1 MTSLL
6 NNDVSKITQEIIEY
20 IWEPHHHDA
29 ARVINHYVRQ
39 YFINFAK
46 VLKPLIQ
53 SVVEAGADLLDK
65 KVQYFVYNKHRDTQT
80 IFNMLS
86 GCRCCERHQVNK
98 PKAMEQWVETKFNM
112 TQTTPCEC
120 ICRHY
125 MRWMCREC

>member
-1 MTSLL
+1 MTSDM
-6 NNDVSKITQEIIEY
+6 NNDVSKITQKEIEY
-20 IWEPHHHDA
+20 IWEPRHHDA
-29 ARVINHYVRQ
+29 ACIINHYVRL

-86 GCRCCERHQVNK
+86 GCRCCQRHQLNK
-98 PKAMEQWVETKFNM
+98 PKAMERWVETKFNM

>member
-53 SVVEAGADLLDK
+53 SVVESGADLLDK
-65 KVQYFVYNKHRDTQT
+65 NVQYFVYNKHRDTQT